1 MCRCDRASLHIER
14 GRPGMSVVWQRIAAA
29 DPLCLPALAH
39 LSAAATISALQ
50 EEKSG
55 QSSGERIAAAEAA
68 VQAAFAACYSF
79 NQSRWTLLG
88 PDYSRRYRALLVLH
102 RALLLD
108 FCKDE
113 CTAAR
118 REYSTLTL
126 AGLDDPDRRVWQLHA
141 ACAAR
146 DPSISEA
153 ALELPQASNIHEE
166 AVARGLWLRVEQ
178 RPLQL
183 VPICAE
189 GATPWLDPSTHP
201 ACVVLEKNYEKIR
214 AEALRLLERS
224 NEGGIWKQERA
235 DASVRGLAVLTGGGL
250 IDGQQQQQPAPPRGL
265 TAAGSWQDVTFY
277 MNGKKH
283 EAHAELAPFTS
294 RLLASTEG
302 NMRRDSTSCVY
313 GSAFLSLLAPGTRLR
328 PHCGPTNIRL
338 RAHLPLLV
346 PEGDCMMRVGN
357 DPPRKWIEGKV
368 CLFDDSFEHEVWNST
383 DKPRLVLIVDLWH
396 PKLDTD
402 EKRLSTLDP
411 FRAERYL
418 KVLDPSCALERGDV
432 PKASETASSSS
443 SAAGGS
449 SSSSSSGS
457 GGGSEDGV
465 NLPTVNGSS
474 PLIDLLIEKEERALG
489 GPHGVQA
496 LLHCLDQPACPVPVA
511 MPVGQFQAGMAPPES
526 PDTPVAIAKPVG
538 AAVVTVA
545 TPVAAAVATP
555 VASVS
560 VATPVEAQ
568 QPLPDTPL
576 AVPVALPSQPVAVPV
591 PLPRPT
597 PPDSPTHRELR
608 ALLLSLLQ
616 GGSSAPAPAYY
627 SSSSAASSSSNKRPR
642 SEAEDAEAAG
652 DARMSWGFDASR
664 VRTLIRGIVPTCRLI
679 PSSYFIAWNGVI
691 VLVYAG
697 FPPPIASLK
706 ASLNDPSNGFP
717 FRKEGFGS
725 KWPKTTLGALR
736 DDATPLT
743 LEELARLRALCVE
756 HASGL
761 FDLRVPLTSLSLVKY
776 KARGL
781 EAGPERKC
789 SVIPL
794 TASTRAV
801 GSSSSSITSPPLHND
816 QPSEEEASRVS
827 SVLSEW
833 SDLDEYLPKVNAAGS
848 RMSTYREASPSGSTL
863 VSFLELR
870 PASELAKRL
879 NAFRLAVEA
888 LLPARYA
895 WLSDESLHCTVRA
908 LDGGAG

>member
-1 MCRCDRASLHIER
+1 M
-14 GRPGMSVVWQRIAAA
+14 
-29 DPLCLPALAH
+29 
-39 LSAAATISALQ
+39 
-50 EEKSG
+50 
-55 QSSGERIAAAEAA
+55 
-68 VQAAFAACYSF
+68 
-79 NQSRWTLLG
+79 
-88 PDYSRRYRALLVLH
+88 
-102 RALLLD
+102 
-108 FCKDE
+108 
-113 CTAAR
+113 
-118 REYSTLTL
+118 
-126 AGLDDPDRRVWQLHA
+126 WQLHA

-265 TAAGSWQDVTFY
+265 TAGSWQDVTFY

-294 RLLASTEG
+294 QLLASTEG

-357 DPPRKWIEGKV
+357 DPPRKWVEGKV

-418 KVLDPSCALERGDV
+418 KVLDPSCALERGDM
-432 PKASETASSSS
+432 PKASAAAASST

-496 LLHCLDQPACPVPVA
+496 LLHCLDQPACPCPSRC
-511 MPVGQFQAGMAPPES
+511 PS
-526 PDTPVAIAKPVG
+526 
-538 AAVVTVA
+538 
-545 TPVAAAVATP
+545 
-555 VASVS
+555 ASS
-560 VATPVEAQ
+560 KQ
-568 QPLPDTPL
+568 GWRHQSL
-576 AVPVALPSQPVAVPV
+576 QI
-591 PLPRPT
+591 
-597 PPDSPTHRELR
+597 
-608 ALLLSLLQ
+608 LLSLLQ
-616 GGSSAPAPAYY
+616 SPLERPLLPSPHPSPLPLRRLSPLSQSPRLLKRSSHFLTRPSPSQSLYR
-627 SSSSAASSSSNKRPR
+627 ASPSPCQFHCRGRRHP
-642 SEAEDAEAAG
+642 
-652 DARMSWGFDASR
+652 
-664 VRTLIRGIVPTCRLI
+664 TLR
-679 PSSYFIAWNGVI
+679 
-691 VLVYAG
+691 
-697 FPPPIASLK
+697 PIAS
-706 ASLNDPSNGFP
+706 
-717 FRKEGFGS
+717 
-725 KWPKTTLGALR
+725 
-736 DDATPLT
+736 
-743 LEELARLRALCVE
+743 CVRY
-756 HASGL
+756 S
-761 FDLRVPLTSLSLVKY
+761 
-776 KARGL
+776 
-781 EAGPERKC
+781 
-789 SVIPL
+789 
-794 TASTRAV
+794 
-801 GSSSSSITSPPLHND
+801 
-816 QPSEEEASRVS
+816 
-827 SVLSEW
+827 
-833 SDLDEYLPKVNAAGS
+833 
-848 RMSTYREASPSGSTL
+848 SPSSK
-863 VSFLELR
+863 
-870 PASELAKRL
+870 A
-879 NAFRLAVEA
+879 A
-888 LLPARYA
+888 LLPLRPPTTHPHPRHRHLPTSGHAMRRK
-895 WLSDESLHCTVRA
+895 TRRRRA
-908 LDGGAG
+908 MQGCHGALTPHASAH